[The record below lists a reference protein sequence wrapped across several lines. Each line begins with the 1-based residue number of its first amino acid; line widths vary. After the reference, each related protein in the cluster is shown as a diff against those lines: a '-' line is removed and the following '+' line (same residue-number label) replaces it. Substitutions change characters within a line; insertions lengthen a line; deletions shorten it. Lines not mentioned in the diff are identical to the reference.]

1 MATTTQPRASI
12 DSPTTIGPKS
22 SPSSPA
28 SGPDSEIASVLE
40 ELPKDGNTNNLEE
53 NKQVSSDAT
62 LNSEDLTVKVS
73 AGANYLGSM
82 FSTAWTKTA
91 KSATEATATSSNFLT
106 STFNKV
112 GTAASS
118 AANSTKSSPKNESK
132 PIVEEGIVE
141 ETAENTKEIT
151 AEDVQKEANVIEN
164 KPLSSF
170 FSSAWTKVEGFTK
183 STTTNFAKEEAE
195 MACHSNTIV
204 VLDNTGM
211 EMINQE
217 NQDEN
222 TTMEK
227 PQVTDDNDS
236 KQNFFSNFSS
246 IVGKVANNA
255 TTVIKDKVNTSMIAE
270 FNKEQEDFIK
280 NKVSDNENNGLPP
293 WVGYQDEAAMK
304 EKILSLSNDTRNFVR
319 APPSGVSFEFDYASV
334 STTAMA
340 LLQEDPQLEKMR
352 YELVPKKVREDE
364 FWRNYFYRVSLIKQS
379 FDLKDF
385 EENSTVTN
393 QQNSRT
399 ENTETSNNVAE
410 EEVVDHHLNNPD
422 HDDEFVSESYQ
433 ASTEDINEANA
444 SMKRLGVTGNDN
456 NEEWEAE
463 LEGELNEFEMVNSKE
478 EDPEWE
484 NQIQQMLDAEEKQN

>member
-183 STTTNFAKEEAE
+183 STTTNFAKEE
-195 MACHSNTIV
+195 
-204 VLDNTGM
+204 
-211 EMINQE
+211 

-227 PQVTDDNDS
+227 PQVTDDSDS

-410 EEVVDHHLNNPD
+410 DEVVDHHLNNPD

>member
-40 ELPKDGNTNNLEE
+40 ELPKDGNTNSLEE
-53 NKQVSSDAT
+53 KVQVSSDAT

-132 PIVEEGIVE
+132 PIVEGEEEGIVE
-141 ETAENTKEIT
+141 NT
-151 AEDVQKEANVIEN
+151 AEDNKEEIADVSENKQPEN

-183 STTTNFAKEEAE
+183 STTTNFAKEE
-195 MACHSNTIV
+195 
-204 VLDNTGM
+204 
-211 EMINQE
+211 

-227 PQVTDDNDS
+227 PQVTDDSDS

-385 EENSTVTN
+385 ETENSVNSTN

-399 ENTETSNNVAE
+399 ENIQPSNNE
-410 EEVVDHHLNNPD
+410 DEVVDHHLNNPD

>member
-183 STTTNFAKEEAE
+183 STTTNFAKE
-195 MACHSNTIV
+195 
-204 VLDNTGM
+204 
-211 EMINQE
+211 E

>member
-53 NKQVSSDAT
+53 NNQVSSDAT

-132 PIVEEGIVE
+132 PIVEGEEGSIVE
-141 ETAENTKEIT
+141 NTAEENKEEIS
-151 AEDVQKEANVIEN
+151 DVSENKQPEN

-183 STTTNFAKEEAE
+183 STTTNFAKEE
-195 MACHSNTIV
+195 
-204 VLDNTGM
+204 
-211 EMINQE
+211 

-227 PQVTDDNDS
+227 PQVTDDSDS

-340 LLQEDPQLEKMR
+340 LLQEDPQLENMR

-385 EENSTVTN
+385 ETENSTVTN

-399 ENTETSNNVAE
+399 ENIQPSNNE

>member
-28 SGPDSEIASVLE
+28 TGPDSEIASVLE

-132 PIVEEGIVE
+132 PIVEGEEEGTVE
-141 ETAENTKEIT
+141 NT
-151 AEDVQKEANVIEN
+151 AEDNKEEIADVSENKQPEN

-183 STTTNFAKEEAE
+183 STTTNFAKEE
-195 MACHSNTIV
+195 
-204 VLDNTGM
+204 
-211 EMINQE
+211 

-227 PQVTDDNDS
+227 PQVTDDSDS

-385 EENSTVTN
+385 ETENSTVTN

-399 ENTETSNNVAE
+399 ENIQPSNNVAE

>member
-28 SGPDSEIASVLE
+28 SGPDSEIASVIE

-53 NKQVSSDAT
+53 NNQVSSDAT

-132 PIVEEGIVE
+132 PIVEGEEEGIVE
-141 ETAENTKEIT
+141 NTVEENKEE
-151 AEDVQKEANVIEN
+151 AADVSENKQPEN

-183 STTTNFAKEEAE
+183 STTTNFAKEE
-195 MACHSNTIV
+195 
-204 VLDNTGM
+204 
-211 EMINQE
+211 

-227 PQVTDDNDS
+227 PQVTDDSDS

-385 EENSTVTN
+385 ETENSTVTN

-399 ENTETSNNVAE
+399 ENIQPSNNE

>member
-183 STTTNFAKEEAE
+183 STTTNFAKEE
-195 MACHSNTIV
+195 
-204 VLDNTGM
+204 
-211 EMINQE
+211 

-227 PQVTDDNDS
+227 PQVTDDSDS

>member
-40 ELPKDGNTNNLEE
+40 ELPKDGNTNLEE
-53 NKQVSSDAT
+53 NNQ
-62 LNSEDLTVKVS
+62 
-73 AGANYLGSM
+73 
-82 FSTAWTKTA
+82 
-91 KSATEATATSSNFLT
+91 
-106 STFNKV
+106 
-112 GTAASS
+112 
-118 AANSTKSSPKNESK
+118 ANSTKSSPKNESK
-132 PIVEEGIVE
+132 PIVEEGEGIVE
-141 ETAENTKEIT
+141 ETAENTKENT
-151 AEDVQKEANVIEN
+151 AEDVQKEANVSEN

-183 STTTNFAKEEAE
+183 STTTNFAKEE
-195 MACHSNTIV
+195 
-204 VLDNTGM
+204 
-211 EMINQE
+211 

-227 PQVTDDNDS
+227 PQVTDDSDS

-340 LLQEDPQLEKMR
+340 LLQEDPQLDKMR

-385 EENSTVTN
+385 ETENSVNSTN

-410 EEVVDHHLNNPD
+410 DEVVDHHLNNPD

>member
-183 STTTNFAKEEAE
+183 STTTNFAKEE
-195 MACHSNTIV
+195 
-204 VLDNTGM
+204 
-211 EMINQE
+211 

-364 FWRNYFYRVSLIKQS
+364 FWRNYFYRVSLIKQT

>member
-183 STTTNFAKEEAE
+183 STTTNFAKEE
-195 MACHSNTIV
+195 
-204 VLDNTGM
+204 
-211 EMINQE
+211 

-227 PQVTDDNDS
+227 PQVTDDSDS

-410 EEVVDHHLNNPD
+410 DEVVDHHLNNPD

-484 NQIQQMLDAEEKQN
+484 NQIQQMLDAEENQN

>member
-53 NKQVSSDAT
+53 NNQVSSDAT

-132 PIVEEGIVE
+132 PIVEGEEGSIVE
-141 ETAENTKEIT
+141 NTAEENKEEIS
-151 AEDVQKEANVIEN
+151 DVSENKQPEN

-183 STTTNFAKEEAE
+183 STTTNFAKEE
-195 MACHSNTIV
+195 
-204 VLDNTGM
+204 
-211 EMINQE
+211 

-227 PQVTDDNDS
+227 PQVTDDSDS

-340 LLQEDPQLEKMR
+340 LLQEDPQLENMR

-385 EENSTVTN
+385 ETENSTVTN

-399 ENTETSNNVAE
+399 ENIQPSNNVAE

>member
-53 NKQVSSDAT
+53 NNQVSSDAT

-132 PIVEEGIVE
+132 PIVEEEEGIVE
-141 ETAENTKEIT
+141 ETTENTKENT
-151 AEDVQKEANVIEN
+151 AEDVQKEANVSEN
-164 KPLSSF
+164 KPISSF

-183 STTTNFAKEEAE
+183 STTSNFAKE
-195 MACHSNTIV
+195 
-204 VLDNTGM
+204 
-211 EMINQE
+211 E

-227 PQVTDDNDS
+227 QQVTEDNSDS

-340 LLQEDPQLEKMR
+340 LLQEDPQLETMR

-385 EENSTVTN
+385 EENSNGTN

>member
-53 NKQVSSDAT
+53 NKQ
-62 LNSEDLTVKVS
+62 
-73 AGANYLGSM
+73 
-82 FSTAWTKTA
+82 
-91 KSATEATATSSNFLT
+91 
-106 STFNKV
+106 
-112 GTAASS
+112 
-118 AANSTKSSPKNESK
+118 ANSTKSSPKNESK

-183 STTTNFAKEEAE
+183 STTTNFAKEE
-195 MACHSNTIV
+195 
-204 VLDNTGM
+204 
-211 EMINQE
+211 

-227 PQVTDDNDS
+227 PQVTDDSDS

-410 EEVVDHHLNNPD
+410 DEVVDHHLNNPD

>member
-40 ELPKDGNTNNLEE
+40 ELPKDGNTTNNLDE
-53 NKQVSSDAT
+53 NNQ
-62 LNSEDLTVKVS
+62 
-73 AGANYLGSM
+73 
-82 FSTAWTKTA
+82 
-91 KSATEATATSSNFLT
+91 
-106 STFNKV
+106 
-112 GTAASS
+112 
-118 AANSTKSSPKNESK
+118 ANSTKSSPKNESK

-183 STTTNFAKEEAE
+183 STTTNFAKE
-195 MACHSNTIV
+195 
-204 VLDNTGM
+204 
-211 EMINQE
+211 E

-364 FWRNYFYRVSLIKQS
+364 FWRNYFYRVSLIKQT

-410 EEVVDHHLNNPD
+410 DEVVDHHLNNPD

>member
-53 NKQVSSDAT
+53 NNQVSSDAT

-132 PIVEEGIVE
+132 PIVEEEEGIVE
-141 ETAENTKEIT
+141 ETTENTKENT

-183 STTTNFAKEEAE
+183 STTTNFAKEE
-195 MACHSNTIV
+195 
-204 VLDNTGM
+204 
-211 EMINQE
+211 

-227 PQVTDDNDS
+227 QQVTEDNSDS

-340 LLQEDPQLEKMR
+340 LLQEDPQLETMR

-385 EENSTVTN
+385 EENSNGTN

>member
-28 SGPDSEIASVLE
+28 TGPDSEIASVLE

-132 PIVEEGIVE
+132 PIVEGEEEGTVE
-141 ETAENTKEIT
+141 NT
-151 AEDVQKEANVIEN
+151 AEDNKEEIADVSENKQPEN

-183 STTTNFAKEEAE
+183 STTTNFAKEE
-195 MACHSNTIV
+195 
-204 VLDNTGM
+204 
-211 EMINQE
+211 

-227 PQVTDDNDS
+227 PQVTDDSDS

-385 EENSTVTN
+385 ETENTTATN

-399 ENTETSNNVAE
+399 ENIQPSNNE

>member
-53 NKQVSSDAT
+53 NNQ
-62 LNSEDLTVKVS
+62 
-73 AGANYLGSM
+73 
-82 FSTAWTKTA
+82 
-91 KSATEATATSSNFLT
+91 
-106 STFNKV
+106 
-112 GTAASS
+112 
-118 AANSTKSSPKNESK
+118 ANSTKSSPKNESK
-132 PIVEEGIVE
+132 PIVEGEEEGIVE
-141 ETAENTKEIT
+141 NTVEENKEE
-151 AEDVQKEANVIEN
+151 AADVSENKQPEN

-183 STTTNFAKEEAE
+183 STTTNFAKEE
-195 MACHSNTIV
+195 
-204 VLDNTGM
+204 
-211 EMINQE
+211 

-227 PQVTDDNDS
+227 PQVTDDSDS

-385 EENSTVTN
+385 ETENSTVTN

-399 ENTETSNNVAE
+399 ENIQPSNNE

>member
-40 ELPKDGNTNNLEE
+40 ELPKDGNTNSLEE
-53 NKQVSSDAT
+53 KVQVSSDAT

-132 PIVEEGIVE
+132 PIVEGEEEGIVE
-141 ETAENTKEIT
+141 NT
-151 AEDVQKEANVIEN
+151 AEDNKEETADVSENKQPEN

-183 STTTNFAKEEAE
+183 STTTNFAKEE
-195 MACHSNTIV
+195 
-204 VLDNTGM
+204 
-211 EMINQE
+211 

-227 PQVTDDNDS
+227 PQVTDDSDS

-385 EENSTVTN
+385 ETENSTVTN

-399 ENTETSNNVAE
+399 ENIQPSNNE
-410 EEVVDHHLNNPD
+410 DEVVDHHLNNPD